1 MKIFHLILKPKFNA
15 LNFPI
20 TAQLKASLSQEARG
34 AARERGGDRPCG
46 REFSAGLIFLC
57 FVSFHQACP
66 EAKQLRGKEM
76 KRLKEPL
83 TNKSKIFT
91 FLLFYPTSI
100 EFYYLMNGLKNI
112 FKSLKSCTL
121 PKS

>member
-1 MKIFHLILKPKFNA
+1 
-15 LNFPI
+15 
-20 TAQLKASLSQEARG
+20 
-34 AARERGGDRPCG
+34 
-46 REFSAGLIFLC
+46 LIFLC
-57 FVSFHQACP
+57 FVSFYQACP
-66 EAKQLRGKEM
+66 EAQQLREKEM
-76 KRLKEPL
+76 KRQKEPL
-83 TNKSKIFT
+83 PGNSKIFT